1 MTEIYQNVFVGSEQD
16 YYSIQRPSDWATL
29 HCCKNPFHCDFV
41 GYRGSLSPSHPDYA
55 LKYKDKGYRLLI
67 HCNQGESRAP
77 TLGMLY
83 VARFGAFNYVD
94 FNASKY
100 KLRSLYPSYNPK
112 QNIYMTVKSL
122 WSDFVIV
129 PLV

>member
-1 MTEIYQNVFVGSEQD
+1 MSAFSFLDE
-16 YYSIQRPSDWATL
+16 
-29 HCCKNPFHCDFV
+29 
-41 GYRGSLSPSHPDYA
+41 
-55 LKYKDKGYRLLI
+55 YKDKGYRLLI